1 MPEVAHDV
9 AGSRWAGQVPGLREQ
24 AARSLARLPQLLEE
38 ADERAERIL
47 RTSPVTATSLVRIG
61 RLAALTAPELVPA
74 LRRRNAEAVVPVLAR
89 LSLHGGPTFVK
100 LGQLISSMGFVLPDW
115 VSEPFAGTRDAVPP
129 ADPAAIEQ
137 VLVSSGIT
145 ARLADWDPVP
155 LASASVA
162 QVHRAT
168 LADGRDVVLK
178 VRRPGIVATVA
189 SDASWLLPAL
199 RLAESRDERLRI
211 ANLHGTVELMVRLF
225 AQEVDLRLEAANIVE
240 MALVFERA
248 GQSIHLPTPIPGL
261 VTRRALALEHID
273 GVSAASPE
281 EVARFGHH
289 AEELVRLAISGTL
302 TSAMVDGVFH
312 GDLHLGNVMVTP
324 AGLALIDF
332 GIVGRLTSRQRRAL
346 LALLLAAINE
356 DRPAVFAALRD
367 FGAMPDD
374 VDLAEF
380 ESRLPPRMDREQ
392 RRAMREERGRE
403 FIAERVT
410 TLVREL
416 ATAGFKVPP
425 ALALFAKNLVYLG
438 DAVNRH
444 APDFDM
450 VAEIGAAA
458 AAIAGRLRDQDP
470 ADA

>member
-1 MPEVAHDV
+1 MPHDV
-9 AGSRWAGQVPGLREQ
+9 AGSQWAGQLPGLPEQ
-24 AARSLARLPQLLEE
+24 SERLLRRLPVLLDE
-38 ADERAERIL
+38 ANERAERIL
-47 RTSPVTATSLVRIG
+47 ARSPVTAPSLARIG

-74 LRRRNAEAVVPVLAR
+74 LRRRDAEAIVPVLAR
-89 LSLHGGPTFVK
+89 LALHGGPTFVK

-129 ADPAAIEQ
+129 ADPVAIES
-137 VLVSSGIT
+137 VLVSSGIIS
-145 ARLADWDPVP
+145 RLAEWDPEP

-168 LADGRDVVLK
+168 LDDGREVVLK

-199 RLAESRDERLRI
+199 RFAESRNDRLRI

-261 VTRRALALEHID
+261 VTRRALALEYID
-273 GVSAASPE
+273 GVSAASTE

-289 AEELVRLAISGTL
+289 AEELVRLAITGTL

-324 AGLALIDF
+324 TGLALIDF
-332 GIVGRLTSRQRRAL
+332 GIVGRLSDQQRSAL
-346 LALLLAAINE
+346 MSLLVAAINE
-356 DRPAVFAALRD
+356 DRSAVFSALRD
-367 FGAMPDD
+367 FGAMPPGI
-374 VDLAEF
+374 DLEEF
-380 ESRLPPRMDREQ
+380 EARLPPRMDRRQ
-392 RRAMREERGRE
+392 RRAMREEGGRE
-403 FIAERVT
+403 LIAERVT
-410 TLVREL
+410 MLVREL
-416 ATAGFKVPP
+416 AAAGFQVPP
-425 ALALFAKNLVYLG
+425 PLALFAKNLVYLG
-438 DAVNRH
+438 DAVARH

-450 VAEIGAAA
+450 LNEIGAAVA
-458 AAIAGRLRDQDP
+458 VIAGRLRDQRASGD
-470 ADA
+470 D

>member
-1 MPEVAHDV
+1 MPHDV
-9 AGSRWAGQVPGLREQ
+9 AGSEWANQLPGLPEQ
-24 AARSLARLPQLLEE
+24 AERSLARLPTLLDE
-38 ADERAERIL
+38 AHARAERIL
-47 RTSPVTATSLVRIG
+47 STSPATGTSLVRIG
-61 RLAALTAPELVPA
+61 RLAALTAPDLVPA
-74 LRRRNAEAVVPVLAR
+74 LRRRNAEAIVPVLAR

-129 ADPAAIEQ
+129 ADPAAIEA

-145 ARLADWDPVP
+145 GRLREWDPNP

-168 LADGRDVVLK
+168 LDDGRDIVLK

-199 RLAESRDERLRI
+199 RFAEGRNERLRI

-225 AQEVDLRLEAANIVE
+225 AQEVDLRLEAANIIE
-240 MALVFERA
+240 MALTFERA
-248 GQSIHLPTPIPGL
+248 GQSLHLPTPIPGL
-261 VTRRALALEHID
+261 VTRRALALEYID

-289 AEELVRLAISGTL
+289 AEELVRLAITGTL
-302 TSAMVDGVFH
+302 TTAMVDGIFH

-324 AGLALIDF
+324 KGLALIDF
-332 GIVGRLTSRQRRAL
+332 GIVGRLSPAQRRAL
-346 LALLLAAINE
+346 MALLMAAINE
-356 DRPAVFAALRD
+356 DRSAIFTALRD
-367 FGAMPDD
+367 FGAMPDHI
-374 VDLAEF
+374 DLDEF
-380 ESRLPPRMDREQ
+380 ESRLPPRMTKDQ

-410 TLVREL
+410 MLVREL
-416 ATAGFKVPP
+416 AAAGFQVPP
-425 ALALFAKNLVYLG
+425 PLALFAKNLVYLG
-438 DAVNRH
+438 DAVARH
-444 APDFDM
+444 APEFDM
-450 VAEIGAAA
+450 FNEIAAA
-458 AAIAGRLRDQDP
+458 VAVIAGHLRDQPP